1 MPQFDVM
8 LTFSAG
14 TAVDSVQPA
23 TISITDD
30 SIVEGEERFRVE
42 LEESDPGLGDSSN
55 FVINP
60 TASTTDVIIVDND
73 GKLYLQCNPDNLNLL
88 ITKVAYIPY

>member
-1 MPQFDVM
+1 M
-8 LTFSAG
+8 LTFTVG
-14 TAVDSVQPA
+14 TALNSVQPA
-23 TISITDD
+23 IISITDD

-60 TASTTDVIIVDND
+60 SASTTDVIIVDND
-73 GKLYLQCNPDNLNLL
+73 GK
-88 ITKVAYIPY
+88 VFAV

>member
-1 MPQFDVM
+1 M
-8 LTFSAG
+8 LTFTVG
-14 TAVDSVQPA
+14 TALNSVQSA
-23 TISITDD
+23 LISITDD

-60 TASTTDVIIVDND
+60 SASTTDVIIVDND
-73 GKLYLQCNPDNLNLL
+73 GK
-88 ITKVAYIPY
+88 VFAV